1 MAVSDRGSRAI
12 LGLRKTVAALI
23 RRPEGVSYQRARR
36 MLKLIYRYIP
46 AVESLR
52 DYSLDT
58 FRRDLFA
65 GTTVAAVAVPQAIA
79 YAMIFNM
86 PAEYGLYTAIV
97 MTVVGSLLASSKQLI
112 NGPTN
117 VISLA
122 MLSALSVV
130 PVEIL
135 RERWIEAAILMAFL
149 VGTIQTA
156 IALMRLGDL
165 SRYISHAVI
174 VGFTAGASVLLILD
188 QLKNALGLSQPKGLE
203 HAHFLERFW
212 LTMTQGGKVN
222 LVALAIAVGTIAIT
236 LGLRSINRK
245 FKIILPDL
253 LMAIIVSGFVVWLFN
268 LGSYGV
274 KLVDKVPPKLPSFGL
289 PIWDFELI
297 RSLAG
302 SATAIALLGMLEAIA
317 MSKSLASRSRQKLD
331 INQQCLSE
339 GVANMAGSFFNCFP
353 GSGSLTRSYINYQA
367 GAATQWSG
375 VICAG
380 MVALTIIGLAP
391 LAQYIP
397 KAALAGVLLLTA
409 TRMIDLPD
417 LLYHIRATRFDAVIV
432 IATAL
437 AAVFVSIEYCIL
449 IGVLLS
455 FLFYV
460 PRAAKVQMTE
470 LVVTSQRLV
479 RERIPQDPI
488 CSFVRVY
495 NFEGELFF
503 GSSPDFEELLE
514 RIETEV
520 KPSST
525 GTETPIEISKVKV
538 VLLRLKHVRNLD
550 AVCLHKLDSFIERLQ
565 SSGIKVALTGIR
577 DDVFAALDAVGIVER
592 VGKNQVFRENQQL
605 WSATMGAISWAYQQ
619 IGYSRCAHCMHGD
632 SINQADGDMFFMI

>member
-1 MAVSDRGSRAI
+1 MSLTQLQG
-12 LGLRKTVAALI
+12 LI
-23 RRPEGVSYQRARR
+23 RLPEGPATALVDRI
-36 MLKLIYRYIP
+36 LNFIYRYIP

-97 MTVVGSLLASSKQLI
+97 MTVVGSVLASSKQLI

-130 PVEIL
+130 PEEIL
-135 RERWIEAAILMAFL
+135 KERWIEAAVLMAFL
-149 VGTIQTA
+149 VGGIQTA
-156 IALMRLGDL
+156 IALLRLGDL

-203 HAHFLERFW
+203 HAHFLKRFW
-212 LTMTQGGKVN
+212 LTMTEGGNVN
-222 LVALAIAVGTIAIT
+222 WVAFAIAAGTIAIT
-236 LGLRSINRK
+236 LGLRSINRR

-268 LGSYGV
+268 LSSHGV
-274 KLVDKVPPKLPSFGL
+274 KLVDKVPPKLPQFGL
-289 PIWDFELI
+289 PLWDFELI

-317 MSKSLASRSRQKLD
+317 MSKSLASRTRQKLD

-339 GVANMAGSFFNCFP
+339 GFANLAGSFFNCFP
-353 GSGSLTRSYINYQA
+353 GSGSLTRSYINFQA

-375 VICAG
+375 VICAA
-380 MVALTIIGLAP
+380 MVALTIVGLAP

-409 TRMIDLPD
+409 TRMIDIPD
-417 LLYHIRATRFDAVIV
+417 LLYHIRATRFDAIIV

-460 PRAAKVQMTE
+460 PRAAKVRMTE
-470 LVVTSQRLV
+470 LVVTSQRLI
-479 RERIPQDPI
+479 RERMPNDPI
-488 CSFVRVY
+488 CKFIRVY

-503 GSSPDFEELLE
+503 GSSPDLEELLE
-514 RIETEV
+514 RIENEV
-520 KPSST
+520 LPASSPSS
-525 GTETPIEISKVKV
+525 ENAADSKVKV
-538 VLLRLKHVRNLD
+538 VLLRLKYVRNLD
-550 AVCLHKLDSFIERLQ
+550 AVCLQQFSNFLDRLIA
-565 SSGIKVALTGIR
+565 SGIKVALTGIR
-577 DDVFAALDAVGIVER
+577 DDVFAAIDAVGMVDKLG
-592 VGKNQVFRENQQL
+592 VNQVFRENQQL
-605 WSATMGAISWAYQQ
+605 WSATMGAVSWAYQQ
-619 IGYSRCAHCMHGD
+619 LGNERCVHCMHGE
-632 SINQADGDMFFMI
+632 SINEADGEMFFMI

>member
-1 MAVSDRGSRAI
+1 
-12 LGLRKTVAALI
+12 
-23 RRPEGVSYQRARR
+23 
-36 MLKLIYRYIP
+36 MLNSIYRYIP
-46 AVESLR
+46 AIESLR
-52 DYSLDT
+52 GYSLDT

-65 GTTVAAVAVPQAIA
+65 GTTVAAVSVPQAIA

-135 RERWIEAAILMAFL
+135 KERWIEAAVLMAFL
-149 VGTIQTA
+149 VGGIQTA

-203 HAHFLERFW
+203 HAHFLKRFW
-212 LTMTQGGKVN
+212 LTMTEGGNVN
-222 LVALAIAVGTIAIT
+222 WIALAIAVGTISVT

-253 LMAIIVSGFVVWLFN
+253 LMAIICSGFVVWLFN
-268 LGSYGV
+268 LGSHGV
-274 KLVDKVPPKLPSFGL
+274 KLVDKVPPKLPSFGVPL
-289 PIWDFELI
+289 LDLELI

-302 SATAIALLGMLEAIA
+302 SATAIALLGLLEAIA

-353 GSGSLTRSYINYQA
+353 GSGSLTRSYINFQA
-367 GAATQWSG
+367 GAVTQWSG

-391 LAQYIP
+391 LAQFIP

-409 TRMIDLPD
+409 TRMIDLSD
-417 LLYHIRATRFDAVIV
+417 LLYHIRATRFDAIIV
-432 IATAL
+432 MATAL

-460 PRAAKVQMTE
+460 PRAAKVSMTE
-470 LVVTSQRLV
+470 LVVTSQRLI
-479 RERIPQDPI
+479 RERMPNDPL
-488 CSFVRVY
+488 CKFFRVY

-514 RIETEV
+514 RIENEV
-520 KPSST
+520 KPSSA
-525 GTETPIEISKVKV
+525 GTDQFSTAPIIKV

-550 AVCLHKLDSFIERLQ
+550 AVCLHKLGSFLDRLQ
-565 SSGIKVALTGIR
+565 AIGVKVALTGIR
-577 DDVFAALDAVGIVER
+577 DDVFTALDAVGIVEK
-592 VGKNQVFRENQQL
+592 VGSNQVFRENQQL
-605 WSATMGAISWAYQQ
+605 WSATMGAVSWAYQQ
-619 IGYSRCAHCMHGD
+619 LGNNRCAHCIHGE
-632 SINQADGDMFFMI
+632 SINEADGEMFFMI

>member
-1 MAVSDRGSRAI
+1 
-12 LGLRKTVAALI
+12 
-23 RRPEGVSYQRARR
+23 
-36 MLKLIYRYIP
+36 MLNLIYRYIP

-135 RERWIEAAILMAFL
+135 QDRWVEAAILMAFL
-149 VGTIQTA
+149 VGGIQTA

-212 LTMTQGGKVN
+212 LTMTEGGKVN
-222 LVALAIAVGTIAIT
+222 WIALAIAVGTIAIT
-236 LGLRSINRK
+236 LGLRRINRR

-253 LMAIIVSGFVVWLFN
+253 LMAIIASGFVVWLFN
-268 LGSYGV
+268 LSSYGV
-274 KLVDKVPPKLPSFGL
+274 KLVDKVPPKLPGFGVPL
-289 PIWDFELI
+289 FDFELI

-317 MSKSLASRSRQKLD
+317 MSKSLAARSRQKLD

-353 GSGSLTRSYINYQA
+353 GSGSLTRSYINFQA

-391 LAQYIP
+391 LAQFIP
-397 KAALAGVLLLTA
+397 KSALAGVLLLTA

-417 LLYHIRATRFDAVIV
+417 LLYHIRATRFDAIIV

-460 PRAAKVQMTE
+460 PRAANVRMTE
-470 LVVTSQRLV
+470 LVVTSQRLI
-479 RERIPQDPI
+479 RERLPTDPQ
-488 CSFVRVY
+488 CKFFRVY

-503 GSSPDFEELLE
+503 GSAPDFEDLLE
-514 RIETEV
+514 KIENDI
-520 KPSST
+520 KPGRA
-525 GTETPIEISKVKV
+525 GTDPISMTSNVKV

-550 AVCLHKLDSFIERLQ
+550 AVCLHKLGSFLDRVQ
-565 SSGIKVALTGIR
+565 ASGVKVALTGIR
-577 DDVFAALDAVGIVER
+577 DDVFAALDAVGIAQK
-592 VGKNQVFRENQQL
+592 VGTDQVFRENQQL
-605 WSATMGAISWAYQQ
+605 WSATMGAVSWAYQQ
-619 IGYSRCAHCMHGD
+619 LGNDRCAHCKHGE
-632 SINQADGDMFFMI
+632 SINEADGEMFFMI

>member
-1 MAVSDRGSRAI
+1 MI
-12 LGLRKTVAALI
+12 HFI
-23 RRPEGVSYQRARR
+23 N
-36 MLKLIYRYIP
+36 RYIP
-46 AVESLR
+46 ALESLR
-52 DYSLDT
+52 NYSWST

-117 VISLA
+117 VISIA
-122 MLSALSVV
+122 MLSALAVLPADVSKD
-130 PVEIL
+130 
-135 RERWIEAAILMAFL
+135 RWIEAAILMAFL
-149 VGTIQTA
+149 VGSIQTA
-156 IALMRLGDL
+156 IALLRLGDL

-174 VGFTAGASVLLILD
+174 VGFTAGASMLLILD
-188 QLKNALGLSQPKGLE
+188 QLKNALGLKSQGDP
-203 HAHFLERFW
+203 HDHFLKRFW
-212 LTMTQGGKVN
+212 LTMTEGGNVHWIS
-222 LVALAIAVGTIAIT
+222 LAIAVGTIAVT
-236 LGLRSINRK
+236 LGLRRVNRK
-245 FKIILPDL
+245 FKILLPDL
-253 LMAIIVSGFVVWLFN
+253 LLAIILSGFVVWMFN
-268 LGSYGV
+268 LGSQGV
-274 KLVDKVPPKLPSFGL
+274 KLVDKVPPKLPGFGVPL
-289 PIWDFELI
+289 LDFEVI
-297 RSLAG
+297 RNLAG

-317 MSKSLASRSRQKLD
+317 MSKSLAARSRQKLD

-339 GVANMAGSFFNCFP
+339 GLANLAGSFFNCFP
-353 GSGSLTRSYINYQA
+353 GSGSLTRSYINFQA
-367 GAATQWSG
+367 GAVTQWSG

-391 LAQYIP
+391 LAQFIP

-417 LLYHIRATRFDAVIV
+417 LLYHIRATRFDAIIV

-460 PRAAKVQMTE
+460 PRAARVHMTE
-470 LVVTSQRLV
+470 LVVTSQRLI
-479 RERIPQDPI
+479 RDRMPNDPQ
-488 CSFVRVY
+488 CAFVRVY

-514 RIETEV
+514 RIENEV
-520 KPSST
+520 KPVSSAT
-525 GTETPIEISKVKV
+525 VQSPSAANVKV

-550 AVCLHKLDSFIERLQ
+550 AVCLHKLGGFLDRLQ
-565 SSGIKVALTGIR
+565 ASGIKVALTGIR
-577 DDVFAALDAVGIVER
+577 DDVFSALDAVGIVEKL
-592 VGKNQVFRENQQL
+592 GAEQVFRENQQL
-605 WSATMGAISWAYQQ
+605 WSATMSAVSWAYLQL
-619 IGYSRCAHCMHGD
+619 SKNRCAHCIHGE
-632 SINQADGDMFFMI
+632 SVTQEDGEMFFMI

>member
-1 MAVSDRGSRAI
+1 MKNF
-12 LGLRKTVAALI
+12 L
-23 RRPEGVSYQRARR
+23 
-36 MLKLIYRYIP
+36 YRYVP
-46 AVESLR
+46 AFESLR

-122 MLSALSVV
+122 MLSALSAV

-135 RERWIEAAILMAFL
+135 KDRWIEAAILMAFL
-149 VGTIQTA
+149 VGAIQTA

-174 VGFTAGASVLLILD
+174 VGFTAGASVLLIMD

-203 HAHFLERFW
+203 HSHFLKRFW
-212 LTMTQGGKVN
+212 MTMTEGGSIN
-222 LVALAIAVGTIAIT
+222 WIAFSIAAGTIAVT
-236 LGLRSINRK
+236 LGLRQINKR
-245 FKIILPDL
+245 FKILLPDL
-253 LMAIIVSGFVVWLFN
+253 LMAIIASGFVVWLFN
-268 LGSYGV
+268 LSSQGV
-274 KLVDKVPPKLPSFGL
+274 KLVDKVPPKLPSFGVPL
-289 PIWDFELI
+289 WDFDLVQG
-297 RSLAG
+297 LAG

-317 MSKSLASRSRQKLD
+317 MSKSLAARSHQKLD

-339 GVANMAGSFFNCFP
+339 GLANIAGSFFNCFP
-353 GSGSLTRSYINYQA
+353 GSGSLTRSYINFQA

-375 VICAG
+375 VIAAG
-380 MVALTIIGLAP
+380 MVALTIVGLAP

-409 TRMIDLPD
+409 TRMIDIPD
-417 LLYHIRATRFDAVIV
+417 LLYHIRATRFDAIIV
-432 IATAL
+432 VATAM

-460 PRAAKVQMTE
+460 PRAARVHMTE

-479 RERIPQDPI
+479 RERLPSDPPCRFI
-488 CSFVRVY
+488 RVY

-514 RIETEV
+514 RISHEV
-520 KPSST
+520 IPHLEEKEPFS
-525 GTETPIEISKVKV
+525 GPANVRV

-550 AVCLHKLDSFIERLQ
+550 AVCLHKLDGFLDQLRAA
-565 SSGIKVALTGIR
+565 GIKVAFTGIR
-577 DDVFAALDAVGIVER
+577 DDVFAALQAVGIVEK
-592 VGKNQVFRENQQL
+592 VGKEQVFRENQQL
-605 WSATMGAISWAYQQ
+605 WSATMSAISWAYQQ
-619 IGYSRCAHCMHGD
+619 LDGRRCVHCVHGD
-632 SINQADGDMFFMI
+632 SMNEADGEMFFMI

>member
-1 MAVSDRGSRAI
+1 
-12 LGLRKTVAALI
+12 
-23 RRPEGVSYQRARR
+23 
-36 MLKLIYRYIP
+36 MLSLIYRYIP
-46 AVESLR
+46 AIESTL
-52 DYSLDT
+52 DYSWDT

-79 YAMIFNM
+79 YAMIFGM

-122 MLSALSVV
+122 MLSALSAV
-130 PVEIL
+130 PSVIL
-135 RERWIEAAILMAFL
+135 KDRWIEAAILMAFL
-149 VGTIQTA
+149 VGCLQTA

-188 QLKNALGLSQPKGLE
+188 QLKNALGLSEPAGLK
-203 HAHFLERFW
+203 HAPFLKRFW
-212 LTMTQGGKVN
+212 VTMTEGGSMNWVS
-222 LVALAIAVGTIAIT
+222 LAIAVGTIAVT
-236 LGLRSINRK
+236 LGLRSVNRK

-253 LMAIIVSGFVVWLFN
+253 LLAIVVSGFVVWLFG
-268 LGSYGV
+268 LGSGFGV
-274 KLVDKVPPKLPSFGL
+274 KLVDKVPPKLPGFGTPL
-289 PIWDFELI
+289 LDFELI

-317 MSKSLASRSRQKLD
+317 MSKSLAARSHQKLD

-339 GVANMAGSFFNCFP
+339 GVANLAGSFFHCFP

-375 VICAG
+375 VICAA

-391 LAQYIP
+391 LAQFIP

-417 LLYHIRATRFDAVIV
+417 LLYHIRATRFDAIIV
-432 IATAL
+432 VATAL

-460 PRAAKVQMTE
+460 PKAAKVSMTE
-470 LVVTSQRLV
+470 LIVTSQRV
-479 RERIPQDPI
+479 IRERMPNDPKCAFI
-488 CSFVRVY
+488 KVY

-503 GSSPDFEELLE
+503 GSSPDFEEQLE
-514 RIETEV
+514 RIESEV
-520 KPSST
+520 KPMNGALQSPNTSQ
-525 GTETPIEISKVKV
+525 VKV

-550 AVCLHKLDSFIERLQ
+550 AVCLHLLGNFLDRLQ
-565 SSGIKVALTGIR
+565 SCGIKVGLTGIR
-577 DDVFAALDAVGIVER
+577 DDVFTVLDAVGIVEKL
-592 VGKNQVFRENQQL
+592 GATQVFRENQQL
-605 WSATMGAISWAYQQ
+605 WSATMGAVSWAYEQ
-619 IGYSRCAHCMHGD
+619 IGTNRCSHCAHGA
-632 SINQADGDMFFMI
+632 SLKESDGEMFFMI

>member
-1 MAVSDRGSRAI
+1 MAVSDRRTRAI
-12 LGLRKTVAALI
+12 LGLRKTVATLI

-135 RERWIEAAILMAFL
+135 KDRWIEAAILMAFL
-149 VGTIQTA
+149 VGAIQTA

-268 LGSYGV
+268 LGAYGV

-317 MSKSLASRSRQKLD
+317 MSKSLAARSRQKLD

-460 PRAAKVQMTE
+460 PRAAKVHMTE

-479 RERIPQDPI
+479 RERIPQDPL
-488 CSFVRVY
+488 CSFVRIY

-520 KPSST
+520 KPTST
-525 GTETPIEISKVKV
+525 GTGISKELSNVKV

-565 SSGIKVALTGIR
+565 GSGIKVALTGIR

-619 IGYSRCAHCMHGD
+619 IGNSRCAHCMHGD

>member
-1 MAVSDRGSRAI
+1 
-12 LGLRKTVAALI
+12 
-23 RRPEGVSYQRARR
+23 
-36 MLKLIYRYIP
+36 MLSLIYRYIP
-46 AVESLR
+46 AFESLR
-52 DYSLDT
+52 SYSWDT

-130 PVEIL
+130 PVETL
-135 RERWIEAAILMAFL
+135 KDRWIEAAILMAFL
-149 VGTIQTA
+149 VGSIQTA

-203 HAHFLERFW
+203 HAHFLKRFW
-212 LTMTQGGKVN
+212 LTMTEGGN
-222 LVALAIAVGTIAIT
+222 INWIALAIAVGTIAVT
-236 LGLRSINRK
+236 LGLRHINRR

-253 LMAIIVSGFVVWLFN
+253 LMAIIASGLVVWLFG
-268 LGSYGV
+268 LSSQGV
-274 KLVDKVPPKLPSFGL
+274 KLVEKVPPKLPGFAVPL
-289 PIWDFELI
+289 FDFELI

-317 MSKSLASRSRQKLD
+317 MSKSLAARSRQKLD

-339 GVANMAGSFFNCFP
+339 GVANLAGSFFNCFP
-353 GSGSLTRSYINYQA
+353 GSGSLTRSYINFQA

-375 VICAG
+375 VLCAG

-391 LAQYIP
+391 LAQFIP

-417 LLYHIRATRFDAVIV
+417 LLYHIRATRFDAIIV

-460 PRAAKVQMTE
+460 PRAAKVHMTE
-470 LVVTSQRLV
+470 LVVTSQRLI
-479 RERIPQDPI
+479 RERMPNDPQ
-488 CSFVRVY
+488 CAFVRVY

-503 GSSPDFEELLE
+503 GSSPDFEDLLE
-514 RIETEV
+514 RIENQVIPAENEN
-520 KPSST
+520 KQSSKT
-525 GTETPIEISKVKV
+525 SNVTV

-550 AVCLHKLDSFIERLQ
+550 AVCLHKLGSFLDRLQ
-565 SSGIKVALTGIR
+565 ASGIKVALTGIR
-577 DDVFAALDAVGIVER
+577 DDVFTALDAVGIVEKL
-592 VGKNQVFRENQQL
+592 GAEKVFRENQQL
-605 WSATMGAISWAYQQ
+605 WSATMSAVSWAYQQ
-619 IGYSRCAHCMHGD
+619 LGNNRCVHCRHGD
-632 SINQADGDMFFMI
+632 AIKEADGEMFFMI

>member
-1 MAVSDRGSRAI
+1 MRSNPDSTSGRG
-12 LGLRKTVAALI
+12 LLPAA
-23 RRPEGVSYQRARR
+23 RP
-36 MLKLIYRYIP
+36 MLKIIYRYVP
-46 AVESLR
+46 AFESLSG
-52 DYSLDT
+52 YSWDT

-130 PVEIL
+130 PVAIL
-135 RERWIEAAILMAFL
+135 KERWIEAAVLMAFL
-149 VGTIQTA
+149 VGGIQTA

-203 HAHFLERFW
+203 HAHFLQRFW
-212 LTMTQGGKVN
+212 LTMTEGGSVN
-222 LVALAIAVGTIAIT
+222 WMALAIAVGTISVT

-253 LMAIIVSGFVVWLFN
+253 LMAIIVSGFVVWWFN
-268 LGSYGV
+268 LSSLGV
-274 KLVDKVPPKLPSFGL
+274 KLVDKVPPKLPSFGVPL
-289 PIWDFELI
+289 WDFELI

-317 MSKSLASRSRQKLD
+317 MSKSLAARSRQKLD

-339 GVANMAGSFFNCFP
+339 GVANMAGSFFHCFP
-353 GSGSLTRSYINYQA
+353 GSGSLTRSYINFQA
-367 GAATQWSG
+367 GAVTQWSG
-375 VICAG
+375 VICAA

-391 LAQYIP
+391 LAQFIP

-417 LLYHIRATRFDAVIV
+417 LLYHIRATRFDAIIV
-432 IATAL
+432 LATAL

-460 PRAAKVQMTE
+460 PRAAKVHMTE
-470 LVVTSQRLV
+470 LVVTRQRLI
-479 RERIPQDPI
+479 RERMPNDPL

-514 RIETEV
+514 RIENDI
-520 KPSST
+520 KPTTS
-525 GTETPIEISKVKV
+525 GTDLRVATSNVKV

-550 AVCLHKLDSFIERLQ
+550 AVCLHKLGSFLDRVQ
-565 SSGIKVALTGIR
+565 AYGIKVALTGIR
-577 DDVFAALDAVGIVER
+577 DDVFTALNAVGIVEQ
-592 VGKNQVFRENQQL
+592 VGPNQVFRENQQL
-605 WSATMGAISWAYQQ
+605 WSATMGAVSWAYQQ
-619 IGYSRCAHCMHGD
+619 LGDDRCPHCMHGE
-632 SINQADGDMFFMI
+632 SFSEVDGEMFFMI